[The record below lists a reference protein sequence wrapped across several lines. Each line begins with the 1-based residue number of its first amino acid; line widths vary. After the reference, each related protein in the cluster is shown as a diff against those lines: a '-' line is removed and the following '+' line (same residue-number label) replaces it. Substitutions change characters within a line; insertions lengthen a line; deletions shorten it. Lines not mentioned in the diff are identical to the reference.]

1 MCTSLEGFK
10 PVKALFLQ
18 RVRLNHFRAPAS
30 CRFRNGYKRSQT
42 VPHAS
47 SLGFNPTLS
56 ANSFIFFR
64 LQSTVAVNLQFSGMK
79 QGILNRVAR
88 RDGPP
93 TDDMSLVGVCDKMTK
108 RPRRDAD

>member
-1 MCTSLEGFK
+1 MRLQAVDFVT
-10 PVKALFLQ
+10 VTNALKRFLT
-18 RVRLNHFRAPAS
+18 L
-30 CRFRNGYKRSQT
+30 
-42 VPHAS
+42 PH
-47 SLGFNPTLS
+47 LGSNPTLS